1 MIADT
6 TVTRQMDS
14 DDCYTAEA
22 DMPGKPSRQECDAA
36 DLDVF
41 GEAIRKYKALCYE
54 DICLWVVQNPR
65 KGERDVLAMEVHLR
79 HHKGVDKK
87 PKPYVSPDACRCQT
101 DSSQH
106 NLPL

>member
-1 MIADT
+1 MIADI
-6 TVTRQMDS
+6 TVTRRDTLMREAS
-14 DDCYTAEA
+14 DDCYAAEA
-22 DMPGKPSRQECDAA
+22 DMPGEPSPRDSDAA

-87 PKPYVSPDACRCQT
+87 PKPYVSPRRVQM
-101 DSSQH
+101 S
-106 NLPL
+106 N